1 MKRLMDDADILQ
13 ANNEEANKL
22 KEIAIKQ
29 VSKHMK
35 QLSGANVIAFIGGRS
50 SSQSASRA

>member
-1 MKRLMDDADILQ
+1 VSALRSAQVEYETMGYEVKRLMDDADILQ

-29 VSKHMK
+29 VNKHK
-35 QLSGANVIAFIGGRS
+35 QL
-50 SSQSASRA
+50 